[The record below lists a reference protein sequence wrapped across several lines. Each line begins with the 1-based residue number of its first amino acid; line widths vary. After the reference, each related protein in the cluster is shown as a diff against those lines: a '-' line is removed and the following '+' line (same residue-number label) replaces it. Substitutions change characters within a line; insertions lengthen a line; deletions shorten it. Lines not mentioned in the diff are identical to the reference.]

1 MALDKLLENE
11 AQAEI
16 ERIRADARARAE
28 QIVGAARAEAQELTE
43 SRSRV
48 LDKQYQAGLTRAR
61 SAADLE
67 MNAARL
73 SAGEEGIAQVYGL
86 VEQQLRDISGLPAYR
101 EILGRLLN
109 EARQAVP
116 EAEVAEVN
124 PRDVELLR
132 SMVSDLEVR
141 GNPGIEGGVRL
152 ISQGGKSG
160 ITNTLM
166 GRLQTLRG
174 GLTPEIRQMLTGE

>member
-16 ERIRADARARAE
+16 ERVRAE
-28 QIVGAARAEAQELTE
+28 ARAEAERILAEARAQAQEQVD
-43 SRSRV
+43 SRRRV

-61 SAADLE
+61 SSADLDL
-67 MNAARL
+67 NAARL
-73 SAGEEGIAQVYGL
+73 SASEEGIAQVYGL

-116 EAEVAEVN
+116 EADVAEVN
-124 PRDVELLR
+124 PRDVDLLR
-132 SMVSDLEVR
+132 SLVSDLEVR

-152 ISQGGKSG
+152 VSNGGKSG

-166 GRLQTLRG
+166 GRLNTLRG
-174 GLTPEIRQMLTGE
+174 SLTPDVRQMLTGE

>member
-1 MALDKLLENE
+1 MALDRLLENE

-16 ERIRADARARAE
+16 ERVRADARARAE
-28 QIVGAARAEAQELTE
+28 QIVADARAEAQGLVE

-61 SAADLE
+61 SSADLE

-86 VEQQLRDISGLPAYR
+86 VEQQLRDIGRLPEYR

-116 EAEVAEVN
+116 AAEVAEVN
-124 PRDVELLR
+124 PSDVEILR
-132 SMVSDLEVR
+132 SLVGDLEVR
-141 GNPGIEGGVRL
+141 ANPGIEGGVRL

-174 GLTPEIRQMLTGE
+174 GLTPEIRQLLTGE

>member
-28 QIVGAARAEAQELTE
+28 QIVAGARSEAQTLTE

-48 LDKQYQAGLTRAR
+48 LEKQYQAGMTRAR
-61 SAADLE
+61 SSADLE
-67 MNAARL
+67 LNAARL
-73 SAGEEGIAQVYGL
+73 SAGEEGIVQVYGL
-86 VEQQLRDISGLPAYR
+86 VEQQLRDIGSLPAYR

-116 EAEVAEVN
+116 QAEVAEVN

-132 SMVSDLEVR
+132 SMVTDLEVR
-141 GNPGIEGGVRL
+141 PNPGIEGGVRL
-152 ISQGGKSG
+152 VSHGGKSG

-166 GRLQTLRG
+166 GRLQSLRG
-174 GLTPEIRQMLTGE
+174 QLTPQVQQLLMGE

>member
-16 ERIRADARARAE
+16 ERIRADARAEAE
-28 QIVGAARAEAQELTE
+28 RILAAARTEAEELLG

-61 SAADLE
+61 SSADLDL
-67 MNAARL
+67 NAARL
-73 SAGEEGIAQVYGL
+73 SASEEGIAQVYGL
-86 VEQQLRDISGLPAYR
+86 VEQQLRDIGQLPAYR

-116 EAEVAEVN
+116 QADVAEVN
-124 PRDVELLR
+124 PSDVEMLR

-141 GNPGIEGGVRL
+141 GNPSIEGGVRL
-152 ISQGGKSG
+152 LAQGGKSG

-174 GLTPEIRQMLTGE
+174 SLTPQIRSLLTGE